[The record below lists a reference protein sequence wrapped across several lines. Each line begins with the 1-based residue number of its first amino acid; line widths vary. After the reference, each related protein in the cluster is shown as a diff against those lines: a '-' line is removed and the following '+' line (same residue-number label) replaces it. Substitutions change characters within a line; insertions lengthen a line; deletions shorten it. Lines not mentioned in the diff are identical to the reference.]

1 MGAVGDERPVVG
13 ESEAVEHFS
22 GVPAGA
28 VHGGHPCSELAAGVL
43 KNSVEQNLRASRLRD
58 VKSEELTMNI
68 RFSGGGGGK
77 KKINMGRFS
86 GSCRIRIHVQFKI
99 MMIATSEV

>member
-68 RFSGGGGGK
+68 RFSGGGGEEK
-77 KKINMGRFS
+77 KNQHGTVLRFVPDS
-86 GSCRIRIHVQFKI
+86 NPCPVQDNDDCYQ
-99 MMIATSEV
+99 